1 MRQKKDTV
9 QSRRVKRN
17 NHDKEVECNRREAV
31 GHSKRTDEHTEPSV
45 LSSEKEEKRKE
56 GGTGG
61 RKRGGRHRERMIESN
76 DNNSFSQTHHSGLG

>member
-31 GHSKRTDEHTEPSV
+31 GHSKRTDETHRAKCIIVRERR
-45 LSSEKEEKRKE
+45 EEKGRRNWGKEERRK
-56 GGTGG
+56 TQ
-61 RKRGGRHRERMIESN
+61 REN
-76 DNNSFSQTHHSGLG
+76 D